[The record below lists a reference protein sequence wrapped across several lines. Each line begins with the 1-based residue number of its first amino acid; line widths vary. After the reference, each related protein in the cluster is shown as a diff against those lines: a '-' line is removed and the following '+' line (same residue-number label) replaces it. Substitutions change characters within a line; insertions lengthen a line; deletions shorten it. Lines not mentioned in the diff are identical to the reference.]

1 MGIGRR
7 SVVLGGALAAGV
19 GIGGSGAQDDF
30 PSKPITLICPWPAG
44 GGADQHMRVLAQA
57 ASKHLKQPI
66 QVDNRAGGAGVSA
79 PAQMAATAKPDGY
92 TIGQIVLT
100 VFRAPHTTKVTFD
113 PLKDFTYIA
122 LVGGF
127 LIGAFVKNDS
137 PIKSLP
143 EFLAFAKD
151 NPGKA
156 TYGTPGVGTTN
167 HLSLEQ
173 VALKAGVRL
182 THVPFR
188 GESEMYAA
196 VVGGHVMAGVG
207 TGGAGA
213 LVDAGE
219 LRWINTFGAKRPERW
234 PSVPTACELGFDVV
248 AESPY
253 GIAGPKSMSLKV
265 VQILNEAL
273 RKGMIEPEHAAFLK
287 RNAQPE
293 IYLDS
298 AAYTKEAAIMY
309 QREGEVLRALGLAKK
324 E

>member
-1 MGIGRR
+1 MIAGRR
-7 SVVLGGALAAGV
+7 SVMMGVGALALGATSV
-19 GIGGSGAQDDF
+19 EAQDDF
-30 PSKPITLICPWPAG
+30 PGKPITLICPWPAG

-66 QVDNRAGGAGVSA
+66 HVDNRAGGAGVSA

-100 VFRAPHTTKVTFD
+100 VFRAPYTTKVTYD

-137 PIKSLP
+137 AIRSLP
-143 EFLAFAKD
+143 EFLAFARH

-188 GESEMYAA
+188 GEAGMYAA
-196 VVGGHVMAGVG
+196 VVGSHVMAG
-207 TGGAGA
+207 GGAGA

-219 LRWINTFGAKRPERW
+219 LRWINTFGTGRPERW
-234 PSVPTACELGFDVV
+234 PGVPTARELGFDVV
-248 AESPY
+248 AQSPY
-253 GIAGPKSMSLKV
+253 GIAGPKGMDPRV
-265 VQILNEAL
+265 VRILNDAIATGL
-273 RKGMIEPEHAAFLK
+273 REPEHIAFLK

-293 IYLDS
+293 LYLDS
-298 AAYTKEAAIMY
+298 AAYTREAAETFR
-309 QREGEVLRALGLAKK
+309 REGEILKSLGLARK